1 VFAVAFDLDWS
12 DLPARP
18 AFVPV
23 LQELVR
29 RGSGL
34 GMDATVVAGRP
45 PGEDASIDRWSHDA
59 ELSAGPQPGG
69 AGDLGSRAGVLLGVG
84 RDGAVLR
91 SLAVNPDAAAAV
103 TQPVAPES
111 LRAASATALPG
122 STVRFGDDD
131 PDAPALGAVLRATPA
146 GDRIALLLLA
156 VAAALA
162 VMEALLARAASHPEG
177 AGGGSAP

>member
-1 VFAVAFDLDWS
+1 MQLDEAKVLLSSLAARLEVEGEDAGKKVDEALKAVSDALRTDADAPFLVQAPGPDGRGVVGVFAVAFDLDWS

-69 AGDLGSRAGVLLGVG
+69 GGDLGSRAGVLLGVG

-103 TQPVAPES
+103 TKPLTTSDATPS
-111 LRAASATALPG
+111 ARRAAPG
-122 STVRFGDDD
+122 V
-131 PDAPALGAVLRATPA
+131 
-146 GDRIALLLLA
+146 
-156 VAAALA
+156 
-162 VMEALLARAASHPEG
+162 
-177 AGGGSAP
+177 